1 MIFAAL
7 HVLLAYQGHSFE
19 REEPRYLETGV
30 ESWMRC
36 VRGGLADRRGD
47 AKGNLVCRYTIEHG

>member
-7 HVLLAYQGHSFE
+7 HVLLAYQGRSFE

-30 ESWMRC
+30 ESWVRC
-36 VRGGLADRRGD
+36 YSGALADR
-47 AKGNLVCRYTIEHG
+47 